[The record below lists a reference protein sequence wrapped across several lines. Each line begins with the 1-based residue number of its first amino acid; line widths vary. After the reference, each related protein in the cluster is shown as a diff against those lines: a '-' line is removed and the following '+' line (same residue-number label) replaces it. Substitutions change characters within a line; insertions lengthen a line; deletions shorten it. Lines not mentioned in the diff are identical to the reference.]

1 MDQPRNPARARLAQ
15 GGLALG
21 MGVRFA
27 RTAEIARMMRA
38 AGYDWLFIDLEHGP
52 GSLESTAQISCA
64 ALDAGIAP
72 LIRVPHGEFAMATR
86 SLDGGG
92 WGIVMPHVNTADEAR
107 ELVGHLR
114 YPPLGHRS
122 IVGGLPH
129 YGFAGAKA
137 SDVAAT
143 LNAETLI
150 VAMLET
156 PTAIANTDA
165 IVAVPGID
173 VALIGTNDL
182 ALEMGIPGELGHERV
197 AAAYKTV
204 IAACAKHK
212 KWPGMGGVGDLEL
225 IRRYAGLG
233 MRFILG
239 GNDTN
244 VMAQASAERAKALR
258 GLL

>member
-1 MDQPRNPARARLAQ
+1 M
-15 GGLALG
+15 
-21 MGVRFA
+21 
-27 RTAEIARMMRA
+27 
-38 AGYDWLFIDLEHGP
+38 H
-52 GSLESTAQISCA
+52 
-64 ALDAGIAP
+64 
-72 LIRVPHGEFAMATR
+72 
-86 SLDGGG
+86 
-92 WGIVMPHVNTADEAR
+92 
-107 ELVGHLR
+107 
-114 YPPLGHRS
+114 
-122 IVGGLPH
+122 
-129 YGFAGAKA
+129 GFAGAKA
-137 SDVAAT
+137 SDVATT

-156 PTAIANTDA
+156 PTAIANADA

-182 ALEMGIPGELGHERV
+182 ALEMGIAGELGHERI

-204 IAACAKHK
+204 VAACAKHK

-225 IRRYAGLG
+225 IRRYVGLG

-244 VMAQASAERAKALR
+244 VLAQASTERAKALR

>member
-15 GGLALG
+15 GSLALG

-27 RTAEIARMMRA
+27 RTAEIARLMRT

-52 GSLESTAQISCA
+52 GSLETTAQISVA

-72 LIRVPHGEFAMATR
+72 LIRVPHGQFDMATR
-86 SLDGGG
+86 ALDAGG
-92 WGIVMPHVNTADEAR
+92 WGIVMPHVDNAEEAR
-107 ELVGHLR
+107 ALVAHLK

-129 YGFAGAKA
+129 YGYGGAKA
-137 SDVAAT
+137 SEVATT
-143 LNAETLI
+143 LNAEMLI
-150 VAMLET
+150 VAMVET
-156 PTAIANTDA
+156 PNAIANADSIA
-165 IVAVPGID
+165 AVPGVD
-173 VALIGTNDL
+173 VLLIGTNDL
-182 ALEMGIPGELGHERV
+182 ALEMGIAGELGHDRV

-204 IAACAKHK
+204 VAACAEHK

-225 IRRYAGLG
+225 IRRYVGLG

-244 VMAQASAERAKALR
+244 ILAQASAERAKALR
-258 GLL
+258 GLV

>member
-38 AGYDWLFIDLEHGP
+38 AGFDWLFIDLEHGP
-52 GSLESTAQISCA
+52 GTLESTAQISCA

-72 LIRVPHGEFAMATR
+72 LIRVPHGQFAMATR
-86 SLDGGG
+86 ALDGGG
-92 WGIVMPHVNTADEAR
+92 WGIIMPHVDTADEAR
-107 ELVGHLR
+107 ALVDQLK

-129 YGFAGAKA
+129 YGFAGVKA
-137 SDVAAT
+137 SDAAAT
-143 LNAETLI
+143 LNAEMLI
-150 VAMLET
+150 VAMVET
-156 PTAIANTDA
+156 PTAIADADA
-165 IVAVPGID
+165 IAAVPGID
-173 VALIGTNDL
+173 VVMIGTNDL
-182 ALEMGIPGELGHERV
+182 SLEMGIAGDLSHARIV
-197 AAAYKTV
+197 DAYRAV
-204 IAACAKHK
+204 VAACAKHK

-225 IRRYAGLG
+225 IRRYVGMG

-244 VMAQASAERAKALR
+244 ILAQASAERAKALR